1 MSSSSLNGSTKKLQ
15 WKPHDCLCGS
25 LRDLH
30 GTLPKFTYF
39 EIYNFEIK
47 EIRLKIET
55 FLIKFMH
62 LNNNMFMY
70 GQNSEKE

>member
-30 GTLPKFTYF
+30 GKLPKFTYF

-47 EIRLKIET
+47 ECNSIEDRNFSDKVHT
-55 FLIKFMH
+55 SK
-62 LNNNMFMY
+62 
-70 GQNSEKE
+70 